1 MNMECFA
8 RLPRIKFAMSLGMKP
23 HTSHPQ
29 RRLSVSRHALLI
41 ASAMAMAV
49 AALLAACTQSSEP
62 PATIGHA
69 DAPAFGTA
77 KLTYPAAERGDV
89 VDDYFGTKVADPYRG
104 LEQLDSEQT
113 KRWVDAQNAL
123 TRPILEKLPTREWV
137 KRRLTQLWS
146 YERYGVIHK
155 AGAHYYFTRNDGK
168 QNQSVLYVTED
179 LGSAGKPLFDPNAA
193 AQDATISLAEYQP
206 SPNGEIVAYAVSDGG
221 TDWQIW
227 NFRRASDGKD
237 VDGGLRRTKF
247 WGVSWARDGSGVY
260 YSLYPA
266 RADGRGDD
274 AGRPDV
280 YFHKLGE
287 PQERD
292 RLIYKVKNNPTRL
305 PQPNVTEDGRYL
317 VITITDG
324 DFLNGVDVLELGKP
338 GAQPRPLFDKW
349 DAYYTF
355 IGGKGDELYFHT
367 TKDAPNARV
376 IAVNP
381 KHPQP
386 SAWRT
391 VIPVA
396 DMALESAYYVGGRI
410 IAQYLKDAHN
420 SVRLFETSGKP
431 AGEIS
436 LPGLGTTEGFPGDSS
451 DQETFFAYADYVTPA
466 SIYRFEPATNTA
478 TLWRK
483 ANLPAKTDDFVT
495 EQVFYNSKDGT
506 RVPMFITH
514 KREMKKDGNQPTLL
528 YGYGGF
534 NAAATPTF
542 RAQFLAWLEMGGVVA
557 EASIRG
563 GGEYGEAWHLA
574 GTRTHKQNVF
584 DDFIAAAEYLIHENY
599 TSPKRLAIHGRS
611 NGGLLV
617 GAVLVQRPDLFGAAL
632 PTVGV
637 LDMLRYH
644 TASANA
650 RQWSTD
656 YGLSENAEEFKAQFA
671 YSPLH
676 NLKEGA
682 CYPPTLITTADHD
695 DRVVPWHSF
704 KFAATL
710 QRAQGCANPVL
721 IRVETRAGHSGAGGP
736 SKPVW
741 MQIEDFADQWAFVA
755 QALGMPV
762 PVAEEVAPSS
772 DDEAGRGRDRG
783 TR

>member
-1 MNMECFA
+1 
-8 RLPRIKFAMSLGMKP
+8 MKT
-23 HTSHPQ
+23 HTSHP
-29 RRLSVSRHALLI
+29 RAPLSIRRHALLTAPAALI
-41 ASAMAMAV
+41 AAL
-49 AALLAACTQSSEP
+49 LLAACSQQSDSP
-62 PATIGHA
+62 VASAQASSP
-69 DAPAFGTA
+69 APAGFGTTR
-77 KLTYPAAERGDV
+77 LNYPAAQRGDV
-89 VDDYFGTKVADPYRG
+89 VDDYFGTKVPDPYRG
-104 LEQLDSEQT
+104 FEQLDSEQT
-113 KRWVDAQNAL
+113 KQWVNAENAL

-137 KRRLTQLWS
+137 KQRLTQLWA
-146 YERYGVIHK
+146 YERYGVAHK
-155 AGAHYYFTRNDGK
+155 AGSHYYFTHNDGK
-168 QNQSVLYVTED
+168 QNQSVLYVTD
-179 LGSAGKPLFDPNAA
+179 SLDAPGKALFDPNAA
-193 AQDATISLAEYQP
+193 AQDATISLAEYSP
-206 SPNGEIVAYAVSDGG
+206 SPNGDVVAYAISDGG
-221 TDWQIW
+221 TDWQVW
-227 NFRRASDGKD
+227 NFRRVSDGKD
-237 VDGGLRRTKF
+237 IDAGIRRTKF

-266 RADGRGDD
+266 RADGKGDD
-274 AGRPDV
+274 AGRPDI
-280 YFHKLGE
+280 YFHKLGD

-292 RLIYKVKNNPTRL
+292 RLIYKVKNHPTRV
-305 PQPNVTEDGRYL
+305 PQANVTEDGRYL

-324 DFLNGVDVLELGKP
+324 DFQNGVDVLELGKP
-338 GAQPRPLFDKW
+338 GAQPHPLFDKW

-386 SAWRT
+386 AAWRT
-391 VIPVA
+391 VVPAA
-396 DMALESAYYVGGRI
+396 DMALEAAHFVGGRI

-420 SVRLFETSGKP
+420 SVRIFETSGKQV
-431 AGEIS
+431 GEVQ
-436 LPGLGTTEGFPGDSS
+436 LPGLGTTEGFSGEPS
-451 DQETFFAYADYVTPA
+451 DTETFFSYTDYVTPA
-466 SIYRFEPATNTA
+466 SIYRYQPATNTA

-483 ANLPAKTDDFVT
+483 ANLPANTDDYVT

-534 NAAATPTF
+534 NAAATPSF
-542 RAQFLAWLEMGGVVA
+542 RAQFLAWLEMGGVLA
-557 EASIRG
+557 EANIRG

-574 GTRTHKQNVF
+574 GTRSHKQNVF
-584 DDFIAAAEYLIHENY
+584 DDFIAAAEYLISEKY
-599 TSPKRLAIHGRS
+599 TNSKRLAIHGCS

-617 GAVLVQRPDLFGAAL
+617 GAVMLQRPDLFGAAL

-656 YGLSENAEEFKAQFA
+656 YGLSENEEDFKAQIA
-671 YSPLH
+671 YSPVH
-676 NLKEGA
+676 NVKDGE

-704 KFAATL
+704 KFAAAL
-710 QRAQGCANPVL
+710 QKAQGCANPIL

-755 QALGMPV
+755 KALGMAV
-762 PVAEEVAPSS
+762 PTDAAEEEPTASES
-772 DDEAGRGRDRG
+772 HRDRE
-783 TR
+783 RSER

>member
-1 MNMECFA
+1 
-8 RLPRIKFAMSLGMKP
+8 MKP
-23 HTSHPQ
+23 HTSH
-29 RRLSVSRHALLI
+29 RHALPSIRRCAPLTASATLI
-41 ASAMAMAV
+41 AAATLGA
-49 AALLAACTQSSEP
+49 AALLVGCTQKS
-62 PATIGHA
+62 
-69 DAPAFGTA
+69 DAPVATAQASAPGAGFGNA
-77 KLTYPAAERGDV
+77 KLTYPEAQRVDV

-104 LEQLDSEQT
+104 FEQLDSEQT
-113 KRWVDAQNAL
+113 RQWVDAENKL
-123 TRPILEKLPTREWV
+123 TRPILEKLPMREWV
-137 KRRLTQLWS
+137 KQRLTQLWS
-146 YERYGVIHK
+146 YERYGVAHK
-155 AGAHYYFTRNDGK
+155 AGKHYYFTHNDGK
-168 QNQSVLYVTED
+168 QNQSVLYVTESLD
-179 LGSAGKPLFDPNAA
+179 SPGQALFDPNAS
-193 AQDATISLAEYQP
+193 AQDATISLADYTP
-206 SPNGEIVAYAVSDGG
+206 SPNGDVVAYAISDGG
-221 TDWQIW
+221 TDWEIW

-237 VDGGLRRTKF
+237 VDAGLRRTKF

-266 RADGRGDD
+266 RADGKGDD

-280 YFHKLGE
+280 YFHKLGDA
-287 PQERD
+287 QERD
-292 RLIYKVKNNPTRL
+292 RLVYKVKNHPTRI
-305 PQPNVTEDGRYL
+305 PQGTVTEDGRYL
-317 VITITDG
+317 VITLTDG
-324 DFLNGVDVLELGKP
+324 DFQNGVDVLDLGKP

-367 TKDAPNARV
+367 TKDAPTARV
-376 IAVNP
+376 IAVSP
-381 KHPQP
+381 KHPEP

-391 VIPVA
+391 VIPA
-396 DMALESAYYVGGRI
+396 KDMALETAHFVGGRI
-410 IAQYLKDAHN
+410 IAQYLENAHN
-420 SVRLFETSGKP
+420 TVRLFETSGRQ
-431 AGEIS
+431 AEEVQ
-436 LPGLGTTEGFPGDSS
+436 LPGLGTTEGFKGDSS
-451 DQETFFAYADYVTPA
+451 DQETFFSYADYVTPA

-483 ANLPAKTDDFVT
+483 ADLPANTSDYVT

-534 NAAATPTF
+534 NIAATPTF
-542 RAQFLAWLEMGGVVA
+542 RAQFLAWLEMGGVLA
-557 EASIRG
+557 EANIRG

-574 GTRTHKQNVF
+574 GTRSRKQNVF
-584 DDFIAAAEYLIHENY
+584 DDFIAAAEYLINEKY
-599 TSPKRLAIHGRS
+599 TNPKRLAIHGRS

-656 YGLSENAEEFKAQFA
+656 YGLSEDVGDFKAQLA
-671 YSPLH
+671 YSPVH
-676 NLKEGA
+676 NVKEGA
-682 CYPPTLITTADHD
+682 CYPPTLVTTADHD

-704 KFAATL
+704 KFAAAL
-710 QRAQGCANPVL
+710 QKAQGCANPVL
-721 IRVETRAGHSGAGGP
+721 IRVETRAGHSGSGGP

-762 PVAEEVAPSS
+762 PQGASSKEEEEPTAS
-772 DDEAGRGRDRG
+772 DSHRGRERSE
-783 TR
+783 R

>member
-1 MNMECFA
+1 
-8 RLPRIKFAMSLGMKP
+8 MKP
-23 HTSHPQ
+23 HTSHPHE
-29 RRLSVSRHALLI
+29 RPSVSRRALLT
-41 ASAMAMAV
+41 
-49 AALLAACTQSSEP
+49 ALLATAVLLVACSEKS
-62 PATIGHA
+62 
-69 DAPAFGTA
+69 DAPAAPTRASASGAGFGTL
-77 KLTYPAAERGDV
+77 KLAYPTAARDAV
-89 VDDYFGTKVADPYRG
+89 IDDYFGTKVPDPYRG
-104 LEQLDSEQT
+104 FEQVDSPQT
-113 KRWVDAQNAL
+113 KQWVDAENAL

-146 YERYGVIHK
+146 YERYGVAHK
-155 AGAHYYFTRNDGK
+155 AGSHYFFTHNDGK
-168 QNQSVLYVTED
+168 QNQSVLFVTED
-179 LGSAGKPLFDPNAA
+179 LASPGKVLFDPNAA
-193 AQDATISLAEYQP
+193 AQDATVSLADYSP
-206 SPNGEIVAYAVSDGG
+206 SPNGEIVAYAISDGG
-221 TDWQIW
+221 TDWQVW

-237 VDGGLRRTKF
+237 VDAGIRRTKF
-247 WGVSWARDGSGVY
+247 WGVAWARDNSGVY

-266 RADGRGDD
+266 RADGKGDD
-274 AGRPDV
+274 AGRPDI
-280 YFHKLGE
+280 YFHKLGD

-292 RLIYKVKNNPTRL
+292 RLIYRVKGHPTRV
-305 PQPNVTEDGRYL
+305 PQANVTEDGRWL
-317 VITITDG
+317 VITLNDG
-324 DFLNGVDVLELGKP
+324 DFRNGVDVLELGKP
-338 GAQPRPLFDKW
+338 GAQPQPLFDKW

-355 IGGKGDELYFHT
+355 IGARGDAFYFHT
-367 TKDAPNARV
+367 TKAAPNARV
-376 IAVNP
+376 ISVNP
-381 KHPQP
+381 HHPQP
-386 SAWRT
+386 ATW
-391 VIPVA
+391 VPVVPES
-396 DMALESAYYVGGRI
+396 DTALESAHYVGGRI

-420 SVRLFETSGKP
+420 VVRVFETNGKEV
-431 AGEIS
+431 GEVT
-436 LPGLGTTEGFPGDSS
+436 LPGLGSTEGFSGDGG
-451 DQETFFAYADYVTPA
+451 DKETFFSYADYVTPA
-466 SIYRFEPATNTA
+466 SIYRFEPATNAA

-483 ANLPAKTDDFVT
+483 ADLPAKTDDYVT

-514 KREMKKDGNQPTLL
+514 KRDMEKNGNQPTLL

-534 NAAATPTF
+534 NVAGSPTF
-542 RAQFLAWLEMGGVVA
+542 RAQFMAWLELGGVLA
-557 EASIRG
+557 EADIRG

-574 GTRTHKQNVF
+574 GTRAHKQNVF
-584 DDFIAAAEYLIHENY
+584 DDFIAAAEYLVSEKY
-599 TSPKRLAIHGRS
+599 TNPKRLAIHGRS

-656 YGLSENAEEFKAQFA
+656 YGLSENEADFKAQLA
-671 YSPLH
+671 YSPVH
-676 NLKEGA
+676 NVKEGV

-710 QRAQGCANPVL
+710 QRAQENAPSCANPVL

-755 QALGMPV
+755 QALGMRV
-762 PVAEEVAPSS
+762 P
-772 DDEAGRGRDRG
+772 DDPTTASHDSNAHRDRERA